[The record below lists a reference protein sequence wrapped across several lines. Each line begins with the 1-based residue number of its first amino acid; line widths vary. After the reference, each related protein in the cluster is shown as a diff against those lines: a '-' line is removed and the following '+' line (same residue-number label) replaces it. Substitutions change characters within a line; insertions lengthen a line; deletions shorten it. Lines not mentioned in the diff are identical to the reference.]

1 MFFWQLVKF
10 INGKEVISATP
21 PPDWEEPTEEISDEE
36 LAKIM
41 REKPEKKKGVTIG

>member
-1 MFFWQLVKF
+1 MEFWQLVVKV
-10 INGKEVISATP
+10 NGKWANLEPVEP
-21 PPDWEEPTEEISDEE
+21 EEEPTEEISDKE